1 MRKLL
6 PQSVTRPLFIIRWPG
21 AAVVLLLPALTVL
34 GNLGCQP
41 QEVNLV
47 ETIADRFDRDT
58 AVDVQDARTASRP
71 AFAEQFA
78 G

>member
-1 MRKLL
+1 
-6 PQSVTRPLFIIRWPG
+6 VTRPLFIIRWSG
-21 AAVVLLLPALTVL
+21 AAVVLLVPALTVL

-47 ETIADRFDRDT
+47 KTIADRFYRDT

-71 AFAEQFA
+71 AFAEQFT